1 MRRVRSCVAEGHKEI
16 SPRRSLS
23 RLLFVDGLEA
33 VRQDERSPDGGDR
46 CGFPR
51 TIQALLN
58 LTLPL
63 LPGVPFLMEDGVMGP
78 HSLAVIQQFQSL
90 VATPGA
96 ASGVIEPSSATL
108 AALRAAVNGQ
118 TGFNLLHVLMPLSS
132 QEQASTFAAP
142 LVTCMNTN
150 QINTTL
156 RQAHFLAQL
165 GHESGS
171 LRFTSELVNGAA
183 YEGRIDLG
191 NTQPGDGPRFKG
203 RGLIQIT
210 GRTNYTNYGN
220 DRGQDYIT
228 GLNPNLLATDP
239 DIAADCSGWFWATR
253 HLNELADKDDLLTIT
268 KRINGGT
275 NGLDDRA
282 RRLKLAKCLLIA

>member
-1 MRRVRSCVAEGHKEI
+1 MCI
-16 SPRRSLS
+16 SQS
-23 RLLFVDGLEA
+23 VGLNA
-33 VRQDERSPDGGDR
+33 PNQNDDV
-46 CGFPR
+46 
-51 TIQALLN
+51 TLIQALLN
-58 LTLPL
+58 LNLSL
-63 LPGVPFLMEDGVMGP
+63 LPGVPFLMEDGVLGP
-78 HSLAVIQQFQSL
+78 HSQAIIQQFQSL

-96 ASGVIEPSSATL
+96 ASGVIDPGSATL
-108 AALRAAVNGQ
+108 TALRAAVNGQ
-118 TGFNLLHVLMPLSS
+118 FSSNLLHILMPLAS
-132 QEQASTFAAP
+132 EDQAVTFAAP
-142 LVTCMNTN
+142 LAAAMNAN
-150 QINTTL
+150 QINTPL

-171 LRFTSELVNGAA
+171 LRYTAELASGAA
-183 YEGRIDLG
+183 YEGRTDLG

-239 DIAADCSGWFWATR
+239 NIAADCSGWFWATR
-253 HLNELADKDDLLTIT
+253 HLNELADNDDLLTIT

-282 RRLKLAKCLLIA
+282 RRLKLAKCLLIP

>member
-1 MRRVRSCVAEGHKEI
+1 MYI
-16 SPRRSLS
+16 SQN
-23 RLLFVDGLEA
+23 VGLDA
-33 VRQDERSPDGGDR
+33 PNQSDDV
-46 CGFPR
+46 
-51 TIQALLN
+51 TLIQALLN
-58 LTLPL
+58 LNLSL
-63 LPGVPFLMEDGVMGP
+63 LPGVPFLPEDGVLGP
-78 HSLAVIQQFQSL
+78 HSQAVIQQFQTL

-96 ASGVIEPSSATL
+96 ASGVIDPGGATL

-118 TGFNLLHVLMPLSS
+118 MGSHLLHVLMPLSS
-132 QEQASTFAAP
+132 EEQADTFATP
-142 LVTCMNTN
+142 LVACMNTN
-150 QINTTL
+150 QINTAL

-171 LRFTSELVNGAA
+171 LRYTAELANGAA

-210 GRTNYTNYGN
+210 GRTNYTNYSN

-239 DIAADCSGWFWATR
+239 SIAADCSGWFWATR
-253 HLNELADKDDLLTIT
+253 HLNELADQDDLLTIT

-282 RRLKLAKCLLIA
+282 RRLKLAKCLLIP

>member
-1 MRRVRSCVAEGHKEI
+1 
-16 SPRRSLS
+16 
-23 RLLFVDGLEA
+23 
-33 VRQDERSPDGGDR
+33 
-46 CGFPR
+46 
-51 TIQALLN
+51 
-58 LTLPL
+58 
-63 LPGVPFLMEDGVMGP
+63 
-78 HSLAVIQQFQSL
+78 
-90 VATPGA
+90 
-96 ASGVIEPSSATL
+96 
-108 AALRAAVNGQ
+108 
-118 TGFNLLHVLMPLSS
+118 MPLSS
-132 QEQASTFAAP
+132 QEQADTFAAP
-142 LVTCMNTN
+142 LVAAMKAN
-150 QINTTL
+150 QINTPL

-171 LRFTSELVNGAA
+171 LRYTAELASGAA
-183 YEGRIDLG
+183 YEGRTDLG

-253 HLNELADKDDLLTIT
+253 HLNELADNDDLLTIT

-282 RRLKLAKCLLIA
+282 RRLKLAKCLLIS

>member
-1 MRRVRSCVAEGHKEI
+1 MSI
-16 SPRRSLS
+16 SQN
-23 RLLFVDGLEA
+23 VGLNA
-33 VRQDERSPDGGDR
+33 SNQSDDV
-46 CGFPR
+46 
-51 TIQALLN
+51 TVIQALLN
-58 LTLPL
+58 LNLPL
-63 LPGVPFLMEDGVMGP
+63 MPGVPFMTEDGVLGP

-96 ASGVIEPSSATL
+96 ASGVIDPGGVTL

-118 TGFNLLHVLMPLSS
+118 FGSNLLRLLMPLSS
-132 QEQASTFAAP
+132 QEQADNFAAS
-142 LVTCMNTN
+142 LVACMNAN
-150 QINTTL
+150 QINTAL

-171 LRFTSELVNGAA
+171 LRFTAELANGAA
-183 YEGRIDLG
+183 YEGRSDLG
-191 NTQPGDGPRFKG
+191 NTHPGDGPRFKG

-220 DRGQDYIT
+220 DRGRDYAT

-239 DIAADCSGWFWATR
+239 GVAADCSGWFWATR
-253 HLNELADKDDLLTIT
+253 RLNELADNDDLLTIT

-275 NGLDDRA
+275 NGLEDRA

>member
-1 MRRVRSCVAEGHKEI
+1 MDGVESGAAGRAVAVGERQMYI
-16 SPRRSLS
+16 SQN
-23 RLLFVDGLEA
+23 VGLDA
-33 VRQDERSPDGGDR
+33 PNQNDDV
-46 CGFPR
+46 
-51 TIQALLN
+51 TLIQALLN
-58 LTLPL
+58 LNLSL
-63 LPGVPFLMEDGVMGP
+63 LPGVPFLAEDGVLGP

-96 ASGVIEPSSATL
+96 ASGVIDPGGATL

-118 TGFNLLHVLMPLSS
+118 IGSNLLHVLMPLSS
-132 QEQASTFAAP
+132 QEQADTFAAP
-142 LVTCMNTN
+142 LVACMNTN
-150 QINTTL
+150 QINTAL

-171 LRFTSELVNGAA
+171 LRYTAELASGAA

-191 NTQPGDGPRFKG
+191 NAQPGDGPRFKG

-210 GRTNYTNYGN
+210 GRTNYTNYSN

-228 GLNPNLLATDP
+228 GLNPNLLAADP
-239 DIAADCSGWFWATR
+239 SIAADCSGWFWATR
-253 HLNELADKDDLLTIT
+253 HLNELADHDDLLTIT

-282 RRLKLAKCLLIA
+282 RRLKLAKCLLIP